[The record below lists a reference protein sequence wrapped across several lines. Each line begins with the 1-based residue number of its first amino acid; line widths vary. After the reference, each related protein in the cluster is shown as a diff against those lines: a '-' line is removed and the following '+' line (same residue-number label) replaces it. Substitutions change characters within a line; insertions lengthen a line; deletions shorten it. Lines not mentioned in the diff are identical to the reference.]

1 MEFPSFIPCMLPDP
15 SSRHHSAWKSDR
27 WTAIESPDTVVVHP
41 LDGEIYANIINI
53 STSYDVFFHAAHEVP
68 DITQQRYSFS
78 GSDYTTVELEALEI
92 ISSRDAKALRIS
104 QRKCRFTEEARN
116 LVTSP
121 VYSFIICRIECR
133 LKLALRLCNCIP
145 HFYRR
150 KGGCLLVGPP
160 YLPCHSSVA
169 FNLPEPNSIIL
180 K

>member
-1 MEFPSFIPCMLPDP
+1 MEFSSFIPCMLPDP
-15 SSRHHSAWKSDR
+15 PSHHHSAWKSDR

-150 KGGCLLVGPP
+150 KGG
-160 YLPCHSSVA
+160 YL
-169 FNLPEPNSIIL
+169 II
-180 K
+180 